1 MSTQKSES
9 SKTLEDELW
18 VPVLAFEAKQLSTN
32 ESNVWFSELVKSGY
46 IWKLPTYYVEHAAKL
61 LDHGIIG
68 NPQRELDS

>member
-1 MSTQKSES
+1 M
-9 SKTLEDELW
+9 
-18 VPVLAFEAKQLSTN
+18 PVFAFEGKQLTTD
-32 ESNVWFSELVKSGY
+32 ESNIWFSELVNSGY